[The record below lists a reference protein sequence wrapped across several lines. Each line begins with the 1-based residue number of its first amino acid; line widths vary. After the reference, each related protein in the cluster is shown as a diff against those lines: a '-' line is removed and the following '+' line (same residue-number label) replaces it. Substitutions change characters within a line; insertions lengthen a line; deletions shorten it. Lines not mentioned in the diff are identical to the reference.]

1 MVLLSQSQVEDHALC
16 AHMSNA
22 RNLSL
27 MLKAVH
33 FKDIATLCATKNG
46 VKVTVEDAKCI
57 QANAF
62 IQAQTFQEYSIA
74 EESIIFCIN
83 LDVLQECLN
92 IVGCNPPSVSALKMT
107 YSGYGSPLVLTLEES
122 GVVTDCTIKTQDSD
136 EILDFEFSA
145 ANVVNKII
153 MKAECLK
160 EAFNELDVTS
170 EVLEI
175 TLSPDEPYFRLSTY
189 GTLGQTFHDIPQESD
204 MVEFFECKE
213 TTVNRY
219 RLQLLKPSEK
229 AVNLASKVCIRIDHR
244 GFLSLQYMIK
254 NETGQTCFVEYYC
267 CPDEEIEE

>member
-1 MVLLSQSQVEDHALC
+1 MVLLTQSQEEDHALC
-16 AHMSNA
+16 ARMSNA

-27 MLKAVH
+27 MLKAIH
-33 FKDIATLCATKNG
+33 FKDIATVCATENG
-46 VKVTVEDAKCI
+46 LRVTVEDAKCV

-62 IQAQTFQEYSIA
+62 VQAQTFQDYTITEDSV
-74 EESIIFCIN
+74 IFCIN
-83 LDVLQECLN
+83 FDVLLECLN
-92 IVGCNPPSVSALKMT
+92 IVGCSPPSVSALKMT
-107 YSGYGSPLVLTLEES
+107 YKSYGSPLVLTLEEG

-145 ANVVNKII
+145 ANVINKII

-160 EAFNELDVTS
+160 EAFSELDVTS

-175 TLSPDEPYFRLSTY
+175 TMSPEEPFFRLSTY
-189 GTLGQTFHDIPQESD
+189 GTLGQTYHDIPKESE
-204 MVEFFECKE
+204 MVEYFECNE

-254 NETGQTCFVEYYC
+254 NETGHTCFVEYYC